1 MLNPMLK
8 RVFLVNLIF
17 TLSLASCS
25 NIEKEVVSKKT
36 KIKNV
41 IPESVILPS
50 KSWVDSLAEYTIY
63 DYALI
68 FDSSIL
74 RNNNS
79 KKMFLAQP
87 SYMRSRSKKW
97 KSLISYSD
105 STNYMRYQTTNET
118 DQGKGDYYSRSSAKD
133 TVTELRYWKKNDSV
147 NFLFYGRT
155 LVQYAIDQISIS
167 TQIFEHSKDGFIDK
181 TDDYLPKIAF
191 RHFLDRPLDS
201 TTLAKPKFVPIH
213 YGISASE
220 PVKLVAVFNEEY
232 FNDRGDEERR
242 KQFFN
247 KIDGIENFKRHNTF
261 LPVIYYEFKDGKFEK
276 LPADRTE

>member
-87 SYMRSRSKKW
+87 SYKRSRSKKW

-118 DQGKGDYYSRSSAKD
+118 DQGKGDYYSRSSTKD

-191 RHFLDRPLDS
+191 RHFLDRPLKS
-201 TTLAKPKFVPIH
+201 TTLTKPKFVPII
-213 YGISASE
+213 YSIGTKE
-220 PVKLVAVFNEEY
+220 PVTLIALFNEEY
-232 FNDRGDEERR
+232 FKDKGNEELE
-242 KQFFN
+242 QEFLDN
-247 KIDGIENFKRHNTF
+247 IDGIENFKRHDYF
-261 LPVIYYEFKDGKFEK
+261 FPLIRFEFREGVFVK
-276 LPADRTE
+276 LPSDRTE